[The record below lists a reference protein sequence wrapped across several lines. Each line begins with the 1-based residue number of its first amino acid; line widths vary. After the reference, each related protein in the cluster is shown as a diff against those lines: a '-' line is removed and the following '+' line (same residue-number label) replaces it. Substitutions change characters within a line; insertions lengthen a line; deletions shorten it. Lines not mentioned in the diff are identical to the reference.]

1 MAQIADFLG
10 RGWKFPIATT
20 EKNISISA
28 GLESIRESIMLI
40 LGTAKGERI
49 MRPDF
54 GCDINSLVFEVNN
67 TATTTLITFHVE
79 ESLRKWEPR
88 IKVLGVYV
96 RTDQEERNKL
106 YINIE
111 YEVKTMNTKDN
122 LVYPF
127 YLEGKV

>member
-1 MAQIADFLG
+1 
-10 RGWKFPIATT
+10 
-20 EKNISISA
+20 
-28 GLESIRESIMLI
+28 MLI